1 MLYQLSEM
9 VVGGDALESF
19 KVSAPKLLENYVQ
32 VNTKI
37 REYSSKLKAIEESTK
52 NMTINDEEFEQ
63 IKKEISDLQD
73 KIDSL
78 TEERED
84 LKSSLAKIMEQVES
98 ADREIV
104 AIKKTLQE
112 LFKINENKEIRMDT
126 DVQKLKTQ
134 YHKQQQAIESLNTKV
149 DSFSLQQ
156 PQISEGVANNQR
168 QIKTQTE
175 EIQVIREDLTTTKQE
190 LVVVKEEMD
199 RIKKSKR
206 LQNEQS
212 HKPSKRPSLSSLKS
226 ASPSAEE
233 EEEEDPTFS
242 RSFPNSFSKPQ
253 RLPKLS
259 SQLSKRPSTGL
270 SISDLR
276 NDYRHRKM
284 SESLHVQRLQT
295 IETSFGEEKNPQR
308 LPHIYR
314 GSSSV
319 ESYSF
324 KESQQN

>member
-1 MLYQLSEM
+1 MLYQLSEL
-9 VVGGDALESF
+9 VAEGDALESF
-19 KVSAPKLLENYVQ
+19 KVSAPKLLDSYIQ

-37 REYSSKLKAIEESTK
+37 KEYSSKLKAIEESTK

-190 LVVVKEEMD
+190 LVVKEEMD

-226 ASPSAEE
+226 ASPSAE

-284 SESLHVQRLQT
+284 SKSLHVQRLQT